1 MLRISVQIQDQILE
15 FSGKLKQL
23 KMIGKSEWIEL
34 EEVGQFPLQD
44 VVSVNGIELCWT
56 SYFQP

>member
-1 MLRISVQIQDQILE
+1 MQKQIKPMLRISVQIQDQILE

-44 VVSVNGIELCWT
+44 VVSVNGIELC
-56 SYFQP
+56 

>member
-15 FSGKLKQL
+15 FSGKLIQL
-23 KMIGKSEWIEL
+23 KKIGKSEWIEL

-44 VVSVNGIELCWT
+44 VVSVNGIELC
-56 SYFQP
+56 